1 MPTARPAEP
10 GCSSRPGPDPAHH
23 FTPPASSN
31 GDAVTVLLSVLGLV
45 AVAALTLGTA
55 ISVASE
61 FALTALERSQVDAH
75 VAEVGDRRAQA
86 VQRAHRSLSFQLSGS
101 QLGIT
106 LTTLATG
113 YIAEPAIAELFRPGL
128 SRARAV
134 RVGGRRR
141 RHRVGAG
148 AGHGV
153 VHGVRR
159 AGAEEPGHRRS
170 AAHRARRRV
179 AAGRVRR
186 RVPLVDHRV

>member
-10 GCSSRPGPDPAHH
+10 GCSSRPGP
-23 FTPPASSN
+23 TRRTILPPSPSSH
-31 GDAVTVLLSVLGLV
+31 GDAMTVLLSVLGLL

-75 VAEVGDRRAQA
+75 VAEVGDRRAHA

-113 YIAEPAIAELFRPGL
+113 YIAEPAIAELFAPGL
-128 SRARAV
+128 TALGLSE
-134 RVGGRRR
+134 GSGRRGR
-141 RHRVGAG
+141 DRAGPG
-148 AGHGV
+148 AGHHA

-159 AGAEEPGHRRS
+159 AGAEEPGHRRP
-170 AAHRARRRV
+170 AAHRARRGV

-186 RVPLVDHRV
+186 RVPLVDHRR